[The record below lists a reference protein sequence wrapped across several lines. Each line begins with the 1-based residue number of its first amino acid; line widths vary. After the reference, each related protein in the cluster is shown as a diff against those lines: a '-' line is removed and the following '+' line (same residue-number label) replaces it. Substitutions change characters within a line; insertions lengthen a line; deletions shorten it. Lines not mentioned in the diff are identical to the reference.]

1 MIRHLVTTKEIIVGG
16 SKGFHKR

>member
-1 MIRHLVTTKEIIVGG
+1 MIRHLVTTKGIIAGG